1 MESNLV
7 SVPGLIDNVNNF
19 FANAINSVRG
29 MFSSDDDEDARNTIN
44 AAAHNAV
51 RTGLPSET
59 QAVNVAR
66 YNDRVSAYEGAY
78 NRNTTNAALATIGV
92 PLGAVTSLATMNPV
106 SMALTARSAYTGHN
120 ALQDNLAMEADLA
133 DLRNELGITE
143 NDPVSSLGPDRSAMN
158 EGETMSEAARDA
170 AGGYGS
176 GNREEDNVRRT
187 TTTPATEPTNPTN
200 PTGPT
205 APGDATLPTDDL
217 LDNAWQRFYAYQ
229 GAGGGTYN
237 TNYYQRGPYAIRNE
251 TLGSDRNPPDY
262 FSLF

>member
-1 MESNLV
+1 MDDREFTESARLGIASLGDPANVGALNTGNTGR
-7 SVPGLIDNVNNF
+7 SV
-19 FANAINSVRG
+19 
-29 MFSSDDDEDARNTIN
+29 SDDVGSAQQRLSSINEYNERVDALNTVNTFNNI
-44 AAAHNAV
+44 
-51 RTGLPSET
+51 RTGLAAFGNLMTGTTPQGLVGLGTSIAAGVRHNNTAAAEL
-59 QAVNVAR
+59 
-66 YNDRVSAYEGAY
+66 EG
-78 NRNTTNAALATIGV
+78 L
-92 PLGAVTSLATMNPV
+92 
-106 SMALTARSAYTGHN
+106 RS
-120 ALQDNLAMEADLA
+120 
-133 DLRNELGITE
+133 ELGITDTDLAE
-143 NDPVSSLGPDRSAMN
+143 PGETTTSLGVDRSAAAALN
-158 EGETMSEAARDA
+158 EGEMSQAARDA

-205 APGDATLPTDDL
+205 TPGDATLPTDDL